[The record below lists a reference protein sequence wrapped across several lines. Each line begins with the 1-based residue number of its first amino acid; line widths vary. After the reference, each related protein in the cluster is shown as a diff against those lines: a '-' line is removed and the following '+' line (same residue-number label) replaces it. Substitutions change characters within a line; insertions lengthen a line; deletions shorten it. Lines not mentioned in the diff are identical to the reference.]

1 MSRISPR
8 ERESVLRSLS
18 SGVVP
23 AIGLHHIQVG
33 RLEEVNAMIQDL
45 DQVERG
51 GTFVRFIVGRYGS
64 GKTFFLHLLKNVA
77 LQRKFVVLEADI
89 TTDRRL
95 HGSGGKGRALYT
107 ELMRNLATRSKP
119 EGGALS
125 NLIERWAS
133 DIDHSVRSQGGDDES
148 VKKAFAISLRPLQE
162 FVAGYDFNHV
172 LARYY
177 EGFIS
182 HNQPLQDS
190 ALRWLRAEYTTKTE
204 ARNDLGVRSII
215 DDDSWY
221 DYIKL
226 FAGFCRIAGYAGL
239 MVSIDELVVLSHRL
253 ANTAA
258 RNNNYE
264 AILRIINDC
273 MGGRAEGIGFIFA
286 GTPDCIEDRRRGLS
300 SYEALAMRIAS
311 NSFAKDGLK
320 DFTSP
325 VIRLEN
331 LTPEDCFVL
340 LSNLRRVH
348 AGPES
353 ETRLISDEGISTF
366 LQFCHNRIGSAYFQ
380 TPRETIKSFVGLLR
394 VLEQNAGKTWQ
405 ELLTPD
411 AVPSKAESDPVESF
425 TEVDDENLAEFKL

>member
-95 HGSGGKGRALYT
+95 HGSGGKGRAIYT

-172 LARYY
+172 LTRYY

-190 ALRWLRAEYTTKTE
+190 ALRWF
-204 ARNDLGVRSII
+204 RS
-215 DDDSWY
+215 
-221 DYIKL
+221 
-226 FAGFCRIAGYAGL
+226 
-239 MVSIDELVVLSHRL
+239 E
-253 ANTAA
+253 
-258 RNNNYE
+258 
-264 AILRIINDC
+264 
-273 MGGRAEGIGFIFA
+273 
-286 GTPDCIEDRRRGLS
+286 
-300 SYEALAMRIAS
+300 
-311 NSFAKDGLK
+311 
-320 DFTSP
+320 
-325 VIRLEN
+325 
-331 LTPEDCFVL
+331 
-340 LSNLRRVH
+340 
-348 AGPES
+348 
-353 ETRLISDEGISTF
+353 
-366 LQFCHNRIGSAYFQ
+366 
-380 TPRETIKSFVGLLR
+380 
-394 VLEQNAGKTWQ
+394 
-405 ELLTPD
+405 
-411 AVPSKAESDPVESF
+411 
-425 TEVDDENLAEFKL
+425 